1 MDTFTLSRNFRS
13 FCFDNPE
20 KINPWHWAIFFFAI
34 EHCNRLWW
42 KEKFWFPSQMVM
54 EAVWIRNWK
63 TYKKY
68 LDDLVEWGFIIM
80 IEKSK
85 NQYSSNIIAIVKN
98 TKAPTKALDKA
109 LSKHS
114 TKHCQSIAS
123 IDIQDN
129 KEQINKEQTKQELEK
144 IINYWNETFNSRF
157 EYTENLEN
165 EYIKIR
171 KKYNS
176 DDINKSLLKYIEV
189 AKPES
194 YKQFRLVPFTFFKQ
208 SNWFIKFLNS

>member
-1 MDTFTLSRNFRS
+1 MDTFTLSRNFRN

-20 KINPWHWAIFFFAI
+20 KINPWHSAIFFFAI

-68 LDDLVEWGFIIM
+68 LDDLVEWGFIEM

-85 NQYSSNIIAIVKN
+85 NQYSSNIIALVKN

-109 LSKHS
+109 LSKHN
-114 TKHCQSIAS
+114 TKQVQSIAS
-123 IDIQDN
+123 INIQDN
-129 KEQINKEQTKQELEK
+129 KEQDNKEQELENFLK
-144 IINYWNETFNSRF
+144 KWNEIFWKNYMLTEDLKRAFKTCRNK
-157 EYTENLEN
+157 YTLEQIQIWASTYYKDKVSKWSK
-165 EYIKIR
+165 EER
-171 KKYNS
+171 
-176 DDINKSLLKYIEV
+176 
-189 AKPES
+189 
-194 YKQFRLVPFTFFKQ
+194 KQFELH
-208 SNWFIKFLNS
+208 ILKFLTQKNWLPNYL